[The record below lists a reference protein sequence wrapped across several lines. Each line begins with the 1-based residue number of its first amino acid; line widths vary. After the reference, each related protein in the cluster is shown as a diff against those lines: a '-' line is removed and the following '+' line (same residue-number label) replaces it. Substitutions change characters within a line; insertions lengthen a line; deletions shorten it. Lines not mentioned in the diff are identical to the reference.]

1 MNLLPLRIAEIKP
14 EPGDN
19 LVIVFEPTAQPV
31 HYQAGQFLTLIF
43 KVGSREVRRSYS
55 LFSSP
60 SVNEPLSIAVKLV
73 ENGEIS
79 RFLHH
84 KTAVGDVLQATEPNG
99 VFTYI
104 PFPEIK
110 RSIFLFAAGV
120 GITPIFAILKT
131 ALLEED
137 ESKITL
143 IYSNRSIKDALFYTE
158 LNSWQEK
165 YPERLKII
173 YFFSDAKNLMKAR
186 LNKFAIEQIVLE
198 NIEYD
203 PEQALF
209 YTCGPIDYMV
219 NCRIVLLSLK
229 FSIDQI
235 KRETYFIPEDEADDD
250 DTSEKDAADQNTYSV
265 EIVWNEN
272 SYHLEVPYFKRILD
286 VALENNINL
295 PYSCRGGVC
304 STCTSTCTE
313 GGVRMDYNEVLT
325 DDEVAKGRVLICT
338 AHPTENN
345 TKIVIGG

>member
-1 MNLLPLRIAEIKP
+1 MKILPLKIAEIRP

-19 LVIVFEPTAQPV
+19 LVIVFEPTEDPV
-31 HYQAGQFLTLIF
+31 YYHAGQFLTLIF
-43 KVGSREVRRSYS
+43 NVNNREIRRSYS

-84 KTAVGDVLQATEPNG
+84 KTTVGDILNALEPNG
-99 VFTYI
+99 VFTYV
-104 PFPEIK
+104 PFKETM
-110 RSIFLFAAGV
+110 RTVFLFAAGV
-120 GITPIFAILKT
+120 GITPVFSILKT
-131 ALLEED
+131 ALLEE
-137 ESKITL
+137 EASKIIL
-143 IYSNRSIKDALFYTE
+143 VYSNKSVANTLFYEE
-158 LNSWQEK
+158 LNQWQQQ
-165 YPERLKII
+165 YPDRLKII
-173 YFFSDAKNLMKAR
+173 YFFSDAKNLLKAR
-186 LNKFAIEQIVLE
+186 LNKFMVEQIVLE
-198 NIEYD
+198 NMEYD

-229 FSIDQI
+229 FTIDQI

-250 DTSEKDAADQNTYSV
+250 DTSEKEAADQNTYSV
-265 EIVWNEN
+265 VISWNKN
-272 SYHLEVPYFKRILD
+272 SYELEVPYFKRILD

-304 STCTSTCTE
+304 STCTSTCTA

-325 DDEVAKGRVLICT
+325 DDEVANGRVLICT
-338 AHPTENN
+338 AHPTANN
-345 TKIVIGG
+345 TKIVIG